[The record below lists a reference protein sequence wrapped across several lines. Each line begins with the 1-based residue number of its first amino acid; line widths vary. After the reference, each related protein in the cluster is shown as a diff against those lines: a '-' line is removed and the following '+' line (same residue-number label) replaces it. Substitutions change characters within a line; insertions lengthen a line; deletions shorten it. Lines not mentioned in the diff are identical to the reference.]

1 MVGQINGQV
10 LVGRVRLDAVLSV
23 GLATLLVATTALLL
37 TVSGVFGRVGLQ
49 SIVAGFFVQASG
61 TWPTAGPANA
71 TLSRSWASA
80 MFSSRPHRWSFKVG
94 NYRRHSPRATR
105 RHVSLVEDLREDWP
119 QLRVVGV
126 FSLPD
131 GCRGVRR
138 LIRSPSRWASSRG
151 ILNRGAIQFGVLP
164 NFRDGRN
171 NITLKEKR

>member
-1 MVGQINGQV
+1 MVGQINGRQV

-49 SIVAGFFVQASG
+49 AIVAGFFVQASG

-105 RHVSLVEDLREDWP
+105 RHVSLGGRPARGLAATSGSR
-119 QLRVVGV
+119 RV
-126 FSLPD
+126 L
-131 GCRGVRR
+131 
-138 LIRSPSRWASSRG
+138 SP
-151 ILNRGAIQFGVLP
+151 
-164 NFRDGRN
+164 
-171 NITLKEKR
+171 